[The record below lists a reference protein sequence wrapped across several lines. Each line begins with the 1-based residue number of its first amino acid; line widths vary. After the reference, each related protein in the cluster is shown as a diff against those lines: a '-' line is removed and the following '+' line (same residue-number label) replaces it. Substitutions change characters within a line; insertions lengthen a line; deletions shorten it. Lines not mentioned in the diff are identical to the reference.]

1 MRSGRHGAVRPP
13 VGVLIQQDRTDFI
26 LFAVILLVAVGVMA
40 LTGWTSPAFW
50 VSLLSVPATV
60 VLMIRRIDRL
70 SRDELRAE
78 ELL

>member
-13 VGVLIQQDRTDFI
+13 VGVLIQQDRTDFV
-26 LFAVILLVAVGVMA
+26 LLAVILLVSVAVMA
-40 LTGWTSPAFW
+40 VTGWSSPAFW
-50 VSLLSVPATV
+50 ISVLSLMATV
-60 VLMIRRIDRL
+60 VLVIRRIDRL